1 MTNFLNSHRIHH
13 NLTAALPLRWRLAA
27 SLVPPGGTH
36 ISGNFPEFPHQ
47 QLHPTPTFL
56 IEIRFTT

>member
-1 MTNFLNSHRIHH
+1 
-13 NLTAALPLRWRLAA
+13 LPLRWRLAA

-56 IEIRFTT
+56 IEI